1 MPSFLLGDKPL
12 QKIKSNAIIIVVAGF
27 IVSIVLS
34 AVTESNKLRE
44 MLRHSRVLL
53 FQSRPLILMWPIT
66 GHGATEW
73 YVRGNAT
80 FDSASLS
87 TFAAGDSRA
96 GQN

>member
-53 FQSRPLILMWPIT
+53 FQSRPPNSYVAHYWAWR
-66 GHGATEW
+66 HGMVCSW
-73 YVRGNAT
+73 KCN
-80 FDSASLS
+80 F
-87 TFAAGDSRA
+87 
-96 GQN
+96 